1 MGLHSQGWLW
11 IVTLALSKST
21 MLLCKKSRMTVHE
34 KILFTMT
41 AIVMVLAFLLMVLV
55 AKDTMEG

>member
-1 MGLHSQGWLW
+1 
-11 IVTLALSKST
+11 
-21 MLLCKKSRMTVHE
+21 MTVHE

>member
-1 MGLHSQGWLW
+1 
-11 IVTLALSKST
+11 
-21 MLLCKKSRMTVHE
+21 MLLCKKSRMTFHE